1 MIGAILFWLLLALPA
16 LMSVFGYLAVFSP
29 SSVTMK
35 LIGLSM
41 MFFAGIVASA
51 MLILMRLLSPT
62 AFKLISAKLR
72 KADLLLVFSENRKWI
87 PLVGRFESGWVWI
100 RDRLGFIVSSPD
112 DVGYLD
118 GVPTYVC
125 FRGVGK
131 TLNPKAVVD
140 LQILERE
147 LGVEA
152 DKVRKAILTAI
163 KKADDK
169 DRKEVFE
176 VVEEIFS
183 EGEEAAVEA

>member
-29 SSVTMK
+29 SSAMMK
-35 LIGLSM
+35 LIGLSL
-41 MFFAGIVASA
+41 MFFSGILATA
-51 MLILMRLLSPT
+51 MLVLMRLLSPT

-72 KADLLLVFSENRKWI
+72 RADLLLTFTENRKWV

-125 FRGVGK
+125 FRGLGK

-147 LGVEA
+147 LGEVEA
-152 DKVRKAILTAI
+152 EKVKNAILKSVRK
-163 KKADDK
+163 KKGEVYEVVD
-169 DRKEVFE
+169 EVFS
-176 VVEEIFS
+176 EE
-183 EGEEAAVEA
+183 ERAAAEA